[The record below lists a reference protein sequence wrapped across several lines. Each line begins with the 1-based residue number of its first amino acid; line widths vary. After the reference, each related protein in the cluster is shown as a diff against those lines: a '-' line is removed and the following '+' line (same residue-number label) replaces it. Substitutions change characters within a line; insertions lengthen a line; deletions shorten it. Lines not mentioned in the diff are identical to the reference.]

1 MARDYKERTG
11 LRSSDGEMIHIGD
24 RISEEGAYVAVPVE
38 TLERVRT
45 IIDTTLHKL
54 QARGLGK
61 NALCSVYEEL
71 FPEEGVTTKQ
81 EGGK

>member
-1 MARDYKERTG
+1 MARDYKEEMDKS
-11 LRSSDGEMIHIGD
+11 LRRSPIRIDK
-24 RISEEGAYVAVPVE
+24 ISEEGAYVAVPVE